1 MGCGAS
7 NNNVSDRGTTAGNR
21 GTRANSNNSN
31 NSNNNIYGTTISST
45 NQQQSIRGGRGTTMI
60 SKHIM
65 RPKNYRHGKQLT
77 QVNDYVSK

>member
-21 GTRANSNNSN
+21 GTRANSNSSN
-31 NSNNNIYGTTISST
+31 NSNNNIYGTISST

-65 RPKNYRHGKQLT
+65 RPKNYRHGRQLT
-77 QVNDYVSK
+77 QVNDCVSK

>member
-31 NSNNNIYGTTISST
+31 NSNNNIYGTVST
-45 NQQQSIRGGRGTTMI
+45 NQQSVRGGERGTMMI
-60 SKHIM
+60 SKLIM
-65 RPKNYRHGKQLT
+65 RPKNYRHGRQLT
-77 QVNDYVSK
+77 QVSVFVSN